1 MLCNSL
7 EFPVA
12 LIIVNI
18 KNRSSFEFEISAIN
32 LFAVQLLNLNNNN
45 KYDPQVFKK
54 SASSF
59 KETGLKKEK
68 KKNSTLFD
76 NIMKG
81 NSKCYCAN
89 YINSQNQIIYAKITE
104 AFDKIYIVID
114 DFDDDRVT
122 VQERLI
128 SSIPRQYLITL
139 SHELNNYFCGL
150 ITTLEEIQVHL
161 KQEEI
166 KTISSCVDLIKKMI
180 KLFILYSKVSLDRI
194 HLSSEKITQCMDL
207 YKCLDIMFKK
217 YITILNYKSI
227 KLGSFSCCKGIS
239 IEADSY
245 YFKNLLNV
253 IFFYIYY
260 KMPVGTEVNLS
271 VTKLTNRKVSIGFV
285 CNTSIDKSPSNYR
298 SGTSNVVEDSEKITE
313 NEIKKSVVTI
323 PILEYLIEN
332 ISRFLNFEFNLGGV
346 SSSFPPTEPGEFLT
360 LKMTGTYSGNLAPLN
375 NTSNTTSIFNGSTRP
390 SSYNFKVV
398 DQNNSVHNMTF
409 NEEQNLNG
417 SLLFSYEKK
426 NTFEKIKSVNH
437 SMDQGRL
444 SINEAILPSRTFNR
458 ERKETGKTKTIKAS
472 IKNVSLLN
480 DICGPDI
487 TNGCNSTFFRL
498 KKKLSNTQNRN
509 FLCLEDSL
517 SHYSRSSED
526 DGSPLNKNSKIN
538 QLLVKKKKSANQLS
552 SFKKNSETNVSQ
564 YSNKDTIETNS
575 SIRNKIT
582 QIEKLNKIN
591 INAIIHSSQCDC
603 RDIAVVDDEI
613 SILNS
618 MINIIRRR
626 NLQCDFF
633 KDGKDVYEKIVSKAK
648 CFCTKKYYK
657 LILLD
662 IYMPEWSGIKTCDK
676 IAELIQKGEI
686 PRNLNVVLI
695 SAHKEKDLNVPQ
707 YEFIKGFYQKP
718 VSKNTVINILQ
729 QFYS

>member
-45 KYDPQVFKK
+45 KYDPQVFKM

-194 HLSSEKITQCMDL
+194 HFSSEKITQCMDL

-227 KLGSFSCCKGIS
+227 KLGSFSCCRGIS

-390 SSYNFKVV
+390 SSYNFKVI

-437 SMDQGRL
+437 SMEQGRL

-480 DICGPDI
+480 EICGPDI
-487 TNGCNSTFFRL
+487 TNGCNSIFRL

-526 DGSPLNKNSKIN
+526 DGSPLNKNSKKN
-538 QLLVKKKKSANQLS
+538 QLLVNKKKSANQLS

-564 YSNKDTIETNS
+564 YSNKDTIDTNS

-591 INAIIHSSQCDC
+591 INAIIHSSHCDC

>member
-1 MLCNSL
+1 M
-7 EFPVA
+7 
-12 LIIVNI
+12 
-18 KNRSSFEFEISAIN
+18 
-32 LFAVQLLNLNNNN
+32 QLLNLNNNN

-194 HLSSEKITQCMDL
+194 HFSSEKITQCMDL

-227 KLGSFSCCKGIS
+227 KLGSFSCCRGIS

-390 SSYNFKVV
+390 SSYNFKVI

-437 SMDQGRL
+437 SMEQGRL

-480 DICGPDI
+480 EICGPDI
-487 TNGCNSTFFRL
+487 SNGCNSTFFRL

-526 DGSPLNKNSKIN
+526 DGSPLNKNSKKN
-538 QLLVKKKKSANQLS
+538 QLLVNKKKSANQLS

-564 YSNKDTIETNS
+564 YSNKDTIDTNS

-591 INAIIHSSQCDC
+591 INAIIHSSHCDC

>member
-54 SASSF
+54 STSSF

-89 YINSQNQIIYAKITE
+89 YINSQNQIIYAKINE
-104 AFDKIYIVID
+104 MFDKIYIVID
-114 DFDDDRVT
+114 DYDDDRVT

-150 ITTLEEIQVHL
+150 ITTLEEIQVHI

-166 KTISSCVDLIKKMI
+166 QTLSSCVDLIKKTI

-194 HLSSEKITQCMDL
+194 HFSSEKITQCMDL
-207 YKCLDIMFKK
+207 YKCLDIMLKK

-227 KLGSFSCCKGIS
+227 KLGSFSCCRGII
-239 IEADSY
+239 IETDSY

-253 IFFYIYY
+253 LFFYIYY
-260 KMPVGTEVNLS
+260 KMPVGTEVNLN
-271 VTKLTNRKVSIGFV
+271 VAKLANRKVSIGFV
-285 CNTSIDKSPSNYR
+285 CNTSIDMSPSNYR
-298 SGTSNVVEDSEKITE
+298 SGTSNVVEDSEKIAE

-332 ISRFLNFEFNLGGV
+332 ISRFLNFDFNLGGV

-360 LKMTGTYSGNLAPLN
+360 LKMTGTYSNNN
-375 NTSNTTSIFNGSTRP
+375 NTSYNTASIFNGSTRP
-390 SSYNFKVV
+390 SSYNFKVI

-426 NTFEKIKSVNH
+426 NTFEIVKSGNH
-437 SMDQGRL
+437 SMNQGRP
-444 SINEAILPSRTFNR
+444 SINEVILPSKTFNR
-458 ERKETGKTKTIKAS
+458 ERREKVKTKTIKGS

-480 DICGPDI
+480 EICGPDI
-487 TNGCNSTFFRL
+487 SNGCNSTFSRL
-498 KKKLSNTQNRN
+498 KKKMSNTQNRN
-509 FLCLEDSL
+509 SLCFEDSL
-517 SHYSRSSED
+517 SHYSRLSED
-526 DGSPLNKNSKIN
+526 DESPLNKNSKIN
-538 QLLVKKKKSANQLS
+538 QLLVNKKKSANQLS

-591 INAIIHSSQCDC
+591 INAIISSSHCEC

-648 CFCTKKYYK
+648 CFCPKKYYK

-662 IYMPEWSGIKTCDK
+662 IYMPEWSGIKACDK

-686 PRNLNVVLI
+686 PKNLNVVLI
-695 SAHKEKDLNVPQ
+695 SAHKEKDLNIPQ

>member
-166 KTISSCVDLIKKMI
+166 KIISSCVDLIKKMI

-194 HLSSEKITQCMDL
+194 HFSSEKITQCMDL

-227 KLGSFSCCKGIS
+227 KLGSFSCCRGIS

-390 SSYNFKVV
+390 SSYNFKVI

-437 SMDQGRL
+437 SMEQGRL

-480 DICGPDI
+480 EICGPDI
-487 TNGCNSTFFRL
+487 SNGCNSIFRL

-526 DGSPLNKNSKIN
+526 DGSPLNKNSKKN
-538 QLLVKKKKSANQLS
+538 QLLVNKKKSANQLS

-564 YSNKDTIETNS
+564 YSNKDTIDTNS

-591 INAIIHSSQCDC
+591 INAIIHSSHCEC

-695 SAHKEKDLNVPQ
+695 SAHKEKDLNVPK

>member
-18 KNRSSFEFEISAIN
+18 KNRSSFKFEISAIN

-45 KYDPQVFKK
+45 KYDPQVFKM

-194 HLSSEKITQCMDL
+194 HFSSEKITQCMDL

-227 KLGSFSCCKGIS
+227 KLGSFSCCRGIS

-390 SSYNFKVV
+390 SSYNFKVI

-480 DICGPDI
+480 EICGPDI
-487 TNGCNSTFFRL
+487 SNGCNSIFRL

-526 DGSPLNKNSKIN
+526 DGSPLNKNSKKN
-538 QLLVKKKKSANQLS
+538 QLLVNKKKSANQLS

-564 YSNKDTIETNS
+564 YSNKDTIDTNS

-591 INAIIHSSQCDC
+591 INAIIHSSHCEC